1 MRKPQGFTSGSG
13 CSPRLLVRPHGAGY
27 GEAVSWF
34 FILGALFG
42 SIAIFQLGEVALK
55 LGRIAR
61 ALERIADEL
70 VKKP

>member
-1 MRKPQGFTSGSG
+1 M
-13 CSPRLLVRPHGAGY
+13 
-27 GEAVSWF
+27 SWF

-61 ALERIADEL
+61 ALERIANALEGE
-70 VKKP
+70 K